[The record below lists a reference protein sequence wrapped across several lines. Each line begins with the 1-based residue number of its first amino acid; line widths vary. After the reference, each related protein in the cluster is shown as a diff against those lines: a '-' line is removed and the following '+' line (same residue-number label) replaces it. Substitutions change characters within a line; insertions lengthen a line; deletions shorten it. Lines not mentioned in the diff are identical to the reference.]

1 MQLIDLI
8 DIFQDNYNI
17 VIVRDCFQT
26 DLVNMMKI
34 SQLVAKKQKEI
45 SIYIG
50 LAHSIRKL

>member
-17 VIVRDCFQT
+17 FIVRHCFQI
-26 DLVNMMKI
+26 DLINMMKN
-34 SQLVAKKQKEI
+34 SLLVAKKQNEI

>member
-34 SQLVAKKQKEI
+34 SLLVAKEQKEI